1 MDNQEKRKIL
11 LVDDDT
17 SLLVTLSD
25 FLRYEGYNVVT
36 AESGERAL
44 EELKHLTPDLIILDM
59 SMPGMGG
66 VGFLKCI
73 SSQEGKPNHPVLVL
87 TARANMAEF
96 FANVDVDGFVSKP
109 CAPSDLLMEVGR
121 ILFLRGSSKAQGKQ
135 GRSTE
140 RNRILIGEDDKL
152 VAQAV
157 MDAFI
162 DDGFIVDCVFK
173 GPEVVEKAIVGKP
186 DIVLM
191 KTVLPGM
198 NGDAVAKMMK
208 ELPNTRDISVVL
220 YDDSVSPAPETKYTQ
235 GGTGIKKLVKS
246 NKPAQLLSAV
256 KSVLKG

>member
-44 EELKHLTPDLIILDM
+44 EELKRVTPALIILDM

-66 VGFLKCI
+66 VGFLKSI
-73 SSQEGKPNHPVLVL
+73 SSPEGKPNYPVLVL

-96 FANVDVDGFVSKP
+96 FANVDVDGFISKP

-121 ILFLRGSSKAQGKQ
+121 ILFLRGSAKAQGKQ
-135 GRSTE
+135 GRGAE
-140 RNRILIGEDDKL
+140 RSRILVGEDDKP
-152 VAQAV
+152 VGQAIMEV
-157 MDAFI
+157 LIDA
-162 DDGFIVDCVFK
+162 GYLVDCVFK
-173 GPEVVEKAIVGKP
+173 GPEVIEKAIINKP
-186 DIVLM
+186 DLILM

-208 ELPNTRDISVVL
+208 ELPNTKDIPIVV
-220 YDDSVSPAPETKYTQ
+220 YEDSVSQVPEAKYTQ
-235 GGTGIKKLVKS
+235 NGTAIRKLVRS
-246 NKPAQLLSAV
+246 NKPAQLLAAI
-256 KSVLKG
+256 KTVLKA